1 MRSVPWLYTGKA
13 EKTVSLSL
21 KLSNMN
27 KLILVLVLSIT
38 TGALFAQTAKKP
50 APKTATK
57 PVVKTASTLFK
68 NNNDSVSYG
77 LGIRIMQNL
86 KAQGLQNVNLAMVQ
100 RAMTDA
106 SLKKTPLLNDAD
118 INACMGRL
126 QQQMDAERAKENAA
140 KSSVGI
146 REGQAFLAANAK
158 RAGVV
163 SLPSGLQYE
172 VIKAG
177 TGTEK
182 PTLNSNVKCHYTGT
196 LLNGTKFD
204 SSVDRGE
211 PITFKLSNVILGW
224 QEALQL
230 MTVGSK
236 WKLYIPANLAYGDN
250 PPPGGVITAG
260 STLVF
265 DVELLGIEN

>member
-1 MRSVPWLYTGKA
+1 
-13 EKTVSLSL
+13 
-21 KLSNMN
+21 
-27 KLILVLVLSIT
+27 
-38 TGALFAQTAKKP
+38 
-50 APKTATK
+50 
-57 PVVKTASTLFK
+57 
-68 NNNDSVSYG
+68 
-77 LGIRIMQNL
+77 
-86 KAQGLQNVNLAMVQ
+86 
-100 RAMTDA
+100 
-106 SLKKTPLLNDAD
+106 
-118 INACMGRL
+118 
-126 QQQMDAERAKENAA
+126 MDAERAKENAA
-140 KSSVGI
+140 KSSAGI

-177 TGTEK
+177 TGTQK